1 MHIYARKSH
10 VFLYALK
17 FFSQNSVM
25 RLPRRPPI
33 AVAFFA
39 GSLLCNLPFLRGENV
54 SPVPSLHQWSVI
66 ETARDNGHRL
76 ANLTPPAVS
85 ARSAEADADF
95 VCRPETRYQSIEG
108 FGGALTESTAYVLT
122 QLPASTRAAI
132 LKAYF
137 DPQSGIGYTLCRTHI
152 NSCDFSLTSWSLDE
166 TAGDVELKHFDLTP
180 MRKWLLPVLHQAYDA
195 SGSRIRFLVSPW
207 SPPAWMKTN
216 GEMSH
221 GGELK
226 PEDRG
231 AWAAFIAKFIT
242 VMDRDEHLP
251 IRYLTVQN
259 EPAASQTWESC
270 LYTAEQERDF
280 VRDHLGPTLAKAGL
294 SEVHLL
300 IWDHNRD
307 LLWARASTVLKD
319 QATAQYVWGTG
330 VHWYAA
336 EHFDQEEQV
345 HAAFPDKALLFT
357 EGCWEGGAKPGQW
370 DRGERYA
377 HNVIGDLTH
386 WCTGWID
393 WNLVL
398 DLKGGPNHVGNL
410 CDAPILADPATG
422 NVVYQTSFYY
432 LGQFA
437 KFVRPGAV
445 RIGLTSRLKNVEA
458 IAFQNPD
465 GSVVTVI
472 SNASDNDAS
481 GSLALGSER
490 VHVSVPGHAIQTLVA
505 NNR

>member
-1 MHIYARKSH
+1 
-10 VFLYALK
+10 
-17 FFSQNSVM
+17 M
-25 RLPRRPPI
+25 RSPRRPSI
-33 AVAFFA
+33 AVASLA
-39 GSLLCNLPFLRGENV
+39 GLLLCNSAFLRGENA
-54 SPVPSLHQWSVI
+54 SSTAPLHQWSVI

-76 ANLTPPAVS
+76 SNLTPPAVS
-85 ARSAEADADF
+85 TQRAETDADL
-95 VCRPETRYQSIEG
+95 VCRPETRYQSIDG

-137 DPQSGIGYTLCRTHI
+137 DPESGIGYTLCRTHI

-166 TAGDVELKHFDLTP
+166 TADDVELKHFDLTP
-180 MRKWLLPVLHQAYDA
+180 MRKWLLPVLHEAYAA
-195 SGSRIRFLVSPW
+195 SGSQLHFLVSPW

-226 PEDRG
+226 PEDRD

-251 IRYLTVQN
+251 IQYLTVQN

-294 SEVHLL
+294 SDVHLL

-307 LLWARASTVLKD
+307 LLWERASTVLKD
-319 QATAQYVWGTG
+319 PAAAKFIWGTG

-336 EHFDQEEQV
+336 GHFDQEDQV

-398 DLKGGPNHVGNL
+398 DLKGGPNHVANL

-437 KFVRPGAV
+437 KFVHPGAV
-445 RIGLTSRLKNVEA
+445 RIELASHLKDLETN
-458 IAFQNPD
+458 AFQNTD
-465 GSVVTVI
+465 KSVVIVL
-472 SNASDNDAS
+472 SNATDHAANAS
-481 GSLALGSER
+481 LSLGAER
-490 VHVSVPGHAIQTLVA
+490 LQLSVPSHTNQTREA
-505 NNR
+505 RNQ